1 MEKVTVKING
11 IDVQVPADY
20 TILQAAREAGVR
32 IPTLCYLKDVNAIAA
47 CRICLVEA
55 TGVRG
60 HAAACVQQV
69 ADGMEVKTDTPA
81 LRSARKGTLELIL
94 SNHRM
99 DCLSC
104 VRCGDCE
111 LQALAKEYGVDQ
123 YKYCMGDAD
132 ENKSQEEV
140 VAVGKK
146 KVRCIACG
154 AVFDAGVEHCP
165 VCGAGSDMFE
175 SAGEEPVDS
184 ARIIRDNSKCILCRR
199 CVAVCKHNQHAAV
212 IGVNER
218 GFDTHVGCAFDM
230 PLTATSCVNCGQCIA
245 VCPTGA
251 LTERDD
257 TSKVWD
263 ALNDPTKKVIVGPA
277 PSVRAQLGEC
287 FGMPIGTNVEG
298 KLAAALRRL
307 GFDKVFDVDFAADMT
322 IMEEGT
328 ELLERLQNGGKLPM
342 ITSCS
347 PGWIKFCEHYYPDM
361 IDNLSSCKSPQGMFG
376 ALVKTYYA
384 EKEGIDPKDIFVV
397 SVMPCTAK
405 KFEIAR
411 DDMSAAG
418 AGIPDI
424 DVSLT
429 TREIASMIKQAGI
442 LFNDLKDEEFDPAMG
457 IASGAA
463 HIFGATGGVM
473 EAALRTVAEIVTGK
487 PLESVDFTAVRGLEA
502 IKEAEYDLAGTKV
515 RVAVTSGLEN
525 ASKLLDMVKSGEK
538 DYHFIEVMAC
548 PGGCVNGGGQP
559 HQPGDVHNFTNL
571 RADRAKALYSEDKG
585 MALRKS
591 HENPAVKEVYDT
603 YLEKPGSHKAHK
615 ILHTTYVKRK
625 VY

>member
-1 MEKVTVKING
+1 MEVNKVNVKING
-11 IDVQVPADY
+11 ISLQVPADY
-20 TILQAAREAGVR
+20 TILEAAHEAGIK
-32 IPTLCYLKDVNAIAA
+32 IPTLCYLKDINAIAA
-47 CRICLVEA
+47 CRICLVKA

-60 HAAACVQQV
+60 HAAACVQKV
-69 ADGMEVKTDTPA
+69 AEGMEIETNTPE
-81 LRSARKGTLELIL
+81 LRKARKTTLELIL

-104 VRCGDCE
+104 VRNGDCE
-111 LQALAKEYGVDQ
+111 LAALAKEYGVDQ
-123 YKYCMGDAD
+123 YKYGDGS
-132 ENKSQEEV
+132 ELKPEV
-140 VAVGKK
+140 VPAGGGKVK
-146 KVRCIACG
+146 CVLCG
-154 AVFDAGVEHCP
+154 AVFDSAYGKCP
-165 VCGAGSDMFE
+165 VCGAGPE
-175 SAGEEPVDS
+175 NWTTPEGGLP
-184 ARIIRDNSKCILCRR
+184 RILRDNSKCILCRR
-199 CVAVCKHNQHAAV
+199 CVAACRYNQHTAV
-212 IGVNER
+212 IGTNER

-230 PLTATSCVNCGQCIA
+230 PLEDTSCVNCGQCIA

-251 LTERDD
+251 LFERDD
-257 TSKVWD
+257 TELVWNALADPNKV
-263 ALNDPTKKVIVGPA
+263 VVVGPA

-298 KLAAALRRL
+298 KLVSALKRL

-328 ELLERLQNGGKLPM
+328 ELLERLKNGGKLPL

-347 PGWIKFCEHYYPDM
+347 PGWIKFCEHYFPDM
-361 IDNLSSCKSPQGMFG
+361 VDNLSSCKSPQGMFG

-384 EKEGIDPKDIFVV
+384 EKMGLDPKNIFVV

-405 KFEIAR
+405 KFEITR

-429 TREIASMIKQAGI
+429 TRELASMIKRAGI
-442 LFNDLKDEEFDPAMG
+442 RFTELADEAFDPAMG
-457 IASGAA
+457 VASGAA

-487 PLESVDFTAVRGLEA
+487 PLPDVNFTAVRGVEA
-502 IKEAEYDLAGTKV
+502 IKEAEYDLNGTVV

-525 ASKLLDMVKSGEK
+525 AKKLLDMVKSGEK
-538 DYHFIEVMAC
+538 QYHFIEVMAC

-559 HQPGDVHNFTNL
+559 HQPGDVRNFTDL
-571 RADRAKALYSEDKG
+571 RTERAKALYGEDAG

-591 HENPAVKEVYDT
+591 HENPVVMEVYDN
-603 YLEKPGSHKAHK
+603 YLGKPGSHKAHET
-615 ILHTTYVKRK
+615 LHTTYVKRK
-625 VY
+625 VF